1 MATKEVGMIC
11 EQGDMGLFYDP
22 LSEADQKTY
31 DEQQKKT
38 KNGQQS
44 NSASTNGGAQI

>member
-1 MATKEVGMIC
+1 MAQKVGMIC

-31 DEQQKKT
+31 DK
-38 KNGQQS
+38 QQS
-44 NSASTNGGAQI
+44 KEKNNNKGHNNSASKEQDE